1 MISVLNQFCGI
12 NAKAR
17 PTITSG
23 KKRKKKKRRN
33 TYGKNLYLKLPQN
46 RV

>member
-23 KKRKKKKRRN
+23 KKRKKKEK
-33 TYGKNLYLKLPQN
+33 KKHIWEKSLSEIASK
-46 RV
+46 

>member
-23 KKRKKKKRRN
+23 KKRKKEKK
-33 TYGKNLYLKLPQN
+33 KHIWEKSLSEIASK
-46 RV
+46 

>member
-23 KKRKKKKRRN
+23 KKRKKKETKKHM
-33 TYGKNLYLKLPQN
+33 GKISI
-46 RV
+46 

>member
-23 KKRKKKKRRN
+23 KKKKKR
-33 TYGKNLYLKLPQN
+33 KEKKKHIWEKSLSEIASK
-46 RV
+46 